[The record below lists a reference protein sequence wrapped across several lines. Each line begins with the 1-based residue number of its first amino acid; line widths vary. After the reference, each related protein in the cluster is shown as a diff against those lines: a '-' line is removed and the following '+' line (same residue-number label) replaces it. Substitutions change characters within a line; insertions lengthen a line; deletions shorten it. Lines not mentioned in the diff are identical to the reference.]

1 MGLMFRASLI
11 AAAATLLLG
20 AKAAP
25 TVDYRLSVEP
35 QAAGQSPLLDVEIR
49 FRGDA
54 DGETR
59 LVLPSEFADTREAW
73 RYIYGLT
80 VKGARSTEDGPGA
93 RILRH
98 KPNAA
103 ITVRYRVQ
111 TAYAQDPQGADG
123 NPYRGAILRPT
134 WLAAFGEFVFATP
147 DGRSQEAATFQWGK
161 LPAGWGR
168 ASDLEHGAMG
178 RPMRVADVTDSVTLA
193 GAGLSVLE
201 RPITSGALRVAAPPG
216 VQPQLL
222 ASLADRSAATIS
234 AERGFWNDVQG
245 PYLVAFIPLTA
256 KPRGSSMGGTG
267 RGDGFTLYS
276 TPGVEDRLGP
286 IIAHEHTH
294 TWIPARVGRMPD
306 GDAEAGDY
314 WVGEGF
320 TDFFTWRTLLRAGQ
334 SSTDETVALMAEAL
348 RNYDASPVKTAPNS
362 RVVADFWKDRA
373 VEKLPYQRGALLA
386 LKWDEDIRR
395 KSGGKLD
402 LDDVVLRMRDQYQRF
417 TPGKGPDIVTNLVS
431 AAWGVAG
438 LDLRPDIATY
448 AVGGAA
454 IVLPDEMFDGCLQ
467 ARVTVSPAFDAGFDT
482 DRSFAARKAMGVRR
496 RGPAWNSGL
505 RDGMALDAWT
515 YKAGDTS
522 RMIELTLRPTGKGRA
537 ARPKVVS
544 YWPYGDATTETRKL
558 QLTPGMTVAAKAACG
573 RKLGG
578 L

>member
-1 MGLMFRASLI
+1 MVRAFLI
-11 AAAATLLLG
+11 AAAAMLLLG
-20 AKAAP
+20 AKAPP

-35 QAAGQSPLLDVEIR
+35 AAAGQPVLLDVEMR

-59 LVLPSEFADTREAW
+59 LALPSEFADTKEAW
-73 RYIYGLT
+73 RYVYGLT
-80 VKGARSTEDGPGA
+80 VKGARMAEDGPAA
-93 RILRH
+93 RTLRH

-111 TAYAQDPQGADG
+111 TAYPQDPQGVDG
-123 NPYRGAILRPT
+123 NPYRGPILRPT

-147 DGRSQEAATFQWGK
+147 GGRDDQPATFQWGK
-161 LPAGWGR
+161 LPAGWTH

-178 RPMRVADVTDSVTLA
+178 RPMRVSDVFESVTLA
-193 GAGLSVLE
+193 GAGLSVLD
-201 RPITSGALRVAAPPG
+201 RPITGGALRLAAPPG

-222 ASLADRSAATIS
+222 ATLADRSAATIS

-256 KPRGSSMGGTG
+256 KPRGGLSMGGTG

-276 TPGVEDRLGP
+276 TPGVEDQLGAT
-286 IIAHEHTH
+286 IAHEHTH
-294 TWIPARVGRMPD
+294 TWIPARVGQMPD
-306 GDAEAGDY
+306 GAAEARAY
-314 WVGEGF
+314 WLSEGF

-334 SSTDETVALMAEAL
+334 ASADETVALMADAM

-362 RVVADFWKDRA
+362 RIVADFWTNRA

-386 LKWDEDIRR
+386 LKWDEEIRR

-417 TPGKGPDIVTNLVS
+417 TPGRGPDIVTNLIS

-438 LDLRPDIATY
+438 IDLRPDIATY
-448 AVGGAA
+448 AEGGAA

-482 DRSFAARKAMGVRR
+482 DRSFAAKKVTGVRR

-505 RDGMALDAWT
+505 RDGMALDAWA

-522 RMIELTLRPTGKGRA
+522 RMIELTLRPTGKGKA
-537 ARPKVVS
+537 ARPKAVS
-544 YWPYGDATTETRKL
+544 YWPYGDATTESRKL
-558 QLTPGMTVAAKAACG
+558 QLTPGMAPAARAACG
-573 RKLGG
+573 RKIGG
-578 L
+578 G